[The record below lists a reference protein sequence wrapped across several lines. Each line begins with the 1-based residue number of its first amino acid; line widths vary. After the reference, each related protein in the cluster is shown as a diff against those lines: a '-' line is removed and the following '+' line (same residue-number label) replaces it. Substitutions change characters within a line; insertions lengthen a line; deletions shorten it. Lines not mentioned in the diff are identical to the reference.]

1 MEMVCQYLR
10 YDPLWNPSIKWG
22 YRYGNNTSIT
32 FTEKP
37 IQKPQ
42 ELAQKYLNIQSIRK
56 NTSSM
61 ALWA

>member
-1 MEMVCQYLR
+1 MEMVRQYLGH
-10 YDPLWNPSIKWG
+10 DPLWNPSIKWG
-22 YRYGNNTSIT
+22 YRYGNTSIT

-56 NTSSM
+56 NPSSM
-61 ALWA
+61 TLCA